1 MQVDNSLTKDYCR
14 QQLQFN
20 TPYSYDLTTEQ
31 QVSVTDN
38 ELKQHPVTRKLNK
51 TTSLMDF
58 LILTAKAN
66 KQIKL
71 IHHNVSPHNRT

>member
-1 MQVDNSLTKDYCR
+1 M
-14 QQLQFN
+14 
-20 TPYSYDLTTEQ
+20 
-31 QVSVTDN
+31 SVTDN

-58 LILTAKAN
+58 LFLTAKAN

-71 IHHNVSPHNRT
+71 IHHNFSPHKYIKTNQWDKDDEDLLNSVQT